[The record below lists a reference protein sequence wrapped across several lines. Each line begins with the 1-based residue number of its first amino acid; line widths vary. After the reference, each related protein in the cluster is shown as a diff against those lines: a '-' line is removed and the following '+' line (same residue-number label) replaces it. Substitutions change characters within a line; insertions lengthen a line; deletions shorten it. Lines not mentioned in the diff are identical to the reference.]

1 MGLPVTVYR
10 WDDAGAPVI
19 SSSGKPSE
27 MINVLKKCLVDGY
40 GTKSPLG
47 WSVAFEDAA
56 SFKIAFRNSTAQ
68 GSGGYFSIRSVTGA
82 DTANGVMRMQS
93 AQAMTDIDTFVKSIY
108 FASTK
113 LDTVNTKWIVIGTSR
128 GFYVVFGRNNIS
140 TYLLGTN
147 VEPMFFVGDID
158 TLITNDVDAFKLIM
172 SPYASGDVT
181 ATGYNYSMTY
191 MFGSAVS
198 TCALFYNTDGSA
210 GSQLYRWR
218 MPYDVINTVSA
229 LTSPT
234 TKFLSQVIIESNN
247 PISLDSAGTIQHC
260 SLKMPSVRGVMP
272 GMLMAN
278 ANADSSLSWPNF
290 ELLNGVSHLKMRCV
304 NNNQMCINA
313 VSWYE

>member
-47 WSVAFEDAA
+47 WSVAFEDAV
-56 SFKIAFRNSTAQ
+56 SFKIAFRNSTTQ
-68 GSGGYFSIRSVTGA
+68 GGGGYFSIRSTTGA
-82 DTANGVMRMQS
+82 DTANGVMKMQS
-93 AQAMTDIDTFVKSIY
+93 AQAMTDIDTFVKAAN
-108 FASTK
+108 FASIR
-113 LDTVNTKWIVIGTSR
+113 LSSIHRKWIIIGTSR
-128 GFYVVFGRNNIS
+128 GFYAVFGRNDIA
-140 TYLLGTN
+140 TYSLGYSE
-147 VEPMFFVGDID
+147 EPLFFVGDID

-172 SPYASGDVT
+172 SPYASGNVS

-191 MFGSAVS
+191 MFASVTS
-198 TCALFYNTDGSA
+198 TCALFYNADGSA

-218 MPYDVINTVSA
+218 MPYEIIPYLSA

-234 TKFLSQVIIESNN
+234 TKFLSQIIIESNN
-247 PISLDSAGTIQHC
+247 PQSPDSAGTIQHC
-260 SLKMPSVRGVMP
+260 SLKMPSLRGVMP

-278 ANADSSLSWPNF
+278 SNADSTMSWPNF
-290 ELLNGVSHLKMRCV
+290 SMLNGVSHLQMRCLE
-304 NNNQMCINA
+304 NNQVYINA